1 MAQIMAGDLRKGVT
15 FLYENNIMTVVDFQH
30 VKPGKGAA
38 FVRTKMKNVVTG
50 SVLEKTFNPTEKFD
64 LAHIETKTM
73 EYLYND
79 GEFYYFM
86 DVDTYEQIPLN
97 HSQVEDAL
105 NFVKENMNVTMKFFQ
120 GAPFSVEPP
129 NFVELKITVCEP
141 AVVGNTATN
150 ATKPATLE
158 TGYSLQVPMFVNEG
172 DTIRIDTRTGE
183 SALFGAQLCQR
194 PCRGC
199 SRTSLYAPLPDKGAF
214 AFCIQISRLNKSE
227 RAIWRPALSKPRSAM
242 RSRTH

>member
-15 FLYENNIMTVVDFQH
+15 FLYDGNKIMTVVDFLH

-38 FVRTKMKNVVTG
+38 FVRMKMKNVVTG
-50 SVLEKTFNPTEKFD
+50 AVLEQTFNPTEKFE

-73 EYLYND
+73 EYLYTD

-86 DVDTYEQIPLN
+86 DADTYEQIPLN

-105 NFVKENMNVTMKFFQ
+105 NFVKENMPVTMKFFQ

-129 NFVELKITVCEP
+129 NFVELLITVCEP
-141 AVVGNTATN
+141 AVAGNTATN
-150 ATKPATLE
+150 ATKPATVE
-158 TGYSLQVPMFVNEG
+158 TGYELMVPMFVNEG

-183 SALFGAQLCQR
+183 YM
-194 PCRGC
+194 
-199 SRTSLYAPLPDKGAF
+199 SRV
-214 AFCIQISRLNKSE
+214 
-227 RAIWRPALSKPRSAM
+227 
-242 RSRTH
+242 